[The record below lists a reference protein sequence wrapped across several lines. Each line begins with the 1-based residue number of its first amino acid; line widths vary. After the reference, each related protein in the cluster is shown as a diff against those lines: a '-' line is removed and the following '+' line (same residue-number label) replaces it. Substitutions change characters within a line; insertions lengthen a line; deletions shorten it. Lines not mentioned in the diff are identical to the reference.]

1 MTSPPKVTCARAPSP
16 PSPAQPTP
24 AYPPEDRLFTST
36 IWVGLAP
43 PPESKPP
50 TGEEDRLFKSDAD
63 WAALLS
69 KWRALG
75 QGWPWQRPISQLRR
89 GWAMDR
95 LRGERGAARARYA
108 AQQLELAQRTHPRV
122 ITLAEQV

>member
-1 MTSPPKVTCARAPSP
+1 MTCARAPSP
-16 PSPAQPTP
+16 P
-24 AYPPEDRLFTST
+24 EDRLFKST
-36 IWVGLAP
+36 IWVGLPP
-43 PPESKPP
+43 PPEPKPP